1 MDKTP
6 QEALLGCYE
15 KIGEMSALMVEA
27 ARREDWEALDEAQE
41 ACEML
46 IDRLRA
52 VAGDPTMA
60 LDADGQ
66 RRRLEI
72 MRRILTNDAQIR
84 EIREPWLADLDSV
97 LSGGRRGPYRLH

>member
-27 ARREDWEALDEAQE
+27 ARREDWDALDEAEQ
-41 ACEML
+41 ACQLL
-46 IDRLRA
+46 IERLRA
-52 VAGDPTMA
+52 VGADPAIT
-60 LDADGQ
+60 LDAEG
-66 RRRLEI
+66 RRQRLEI
-72 MRRILTNDAQIR
+72 MRRILANDARIR

-97 LSGGRRGPYRLH
+97 LSGGRRDPSKLH